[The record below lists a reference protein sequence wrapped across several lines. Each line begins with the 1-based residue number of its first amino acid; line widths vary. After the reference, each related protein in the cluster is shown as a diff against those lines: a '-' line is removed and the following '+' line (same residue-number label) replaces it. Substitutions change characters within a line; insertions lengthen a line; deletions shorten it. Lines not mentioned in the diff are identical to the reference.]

1 MADSGEVLVEG
12 KIYISADK
20 ERADCWRMAAAICRA
35 EKPVD
40 LVIGVTRGGGPI
52 GFYLQEFFCAY
63 WKKKV
68 GYANL
73 RTRSYE
79 GIGKAGGVQVGS
91 LEEVKQE
98 LGSGCRIVVADD
110 IFDRGR
116 TVEAVLEELKKQ
128 IPGATV
134 KVATLY
140 YKPENS
146 EVALVPDYWV
156 EKFPGNQWVVFP
168 RSVTEADGA
177 AGLRALGVP
186 DDILPMFGQSPND

>member
-1 MADSGEVLVEG
+1 MSDSGEVLVEG
-12 KIYISADK
+12 KVYISADK
-20 ERADCWRMAAAICRA
+20 ERTDCWKMAAEICKH
-35 EKPVD
+35 EEPVD
-40 LVIGVTRGGGPI
+40 LVIGLTRGGGPI

-79 GIGKAGGVQVGS
+79 DVRKAGGVQIGS

-98 LGSGCRIVVADD
+98 LKDGRRIVVADD

-116 TVEAVLEELKKQ
+116 TIETVLAELHKQ

-134 KVATLY
+134 TVATLY
-140 YKPENS
+140 YKPENC
-146 EVALVPDYWV
+146 EVDLKPDYYV
-156 EKFPGNQWVVFP
+156 EQFPGKQWVVFP

-186 DDILPMFGQSPND
+186 EDILPMFNR